1 MAVVT
6 ETKDG
11 KHDRFKLNVVFK
23 RALFNLYSHIV
34 AAMKHYL
41 LNQKKKMIEN
51 IVNFQICEL

>member
-6 ETKDG
+6 EAKDG

-41 LNQKKKMIEN
+41 LNQKKN
-51 IVNFQICEL
+51 D